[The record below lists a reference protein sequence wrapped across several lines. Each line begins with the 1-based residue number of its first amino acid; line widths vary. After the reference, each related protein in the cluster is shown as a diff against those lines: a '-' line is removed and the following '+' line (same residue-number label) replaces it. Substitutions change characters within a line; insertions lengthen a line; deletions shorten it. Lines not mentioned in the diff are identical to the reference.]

1 MSMFSSYGRRA
12 LAIGPRPALPLPATR
27 RPAALW
33 KARDA
38 FAILGA
44 GLLFLLASLI
54 VTLGLFQL
62 QAADT
67 QDTDTK
73 DTISAV
79 VSLAFFLFLLWLIH
93 MLIVKRYHCTWRMLG
108 LRSVGWQWVAVVPL
122 IFAFLTFLWTI
133 MYRVMV
139 ALFGPTVQWPK
150 VLSATTI
157 NSAHQPVLEVL
168 IILTGVVLTP
178 LAEELL
184 FRGVLYQA
192 FRRTMPVG
200 VAALAA
206 SLIFAGMHFTLALF
220 IPFAVMGYVL
230 AWLFERSGSLIPG
243 MLVHACNN
251 GIILI
256 IYVGTQ
262 NTH

>member
-1 MSMFSSYGRRA
+1 MFTSYGRRVPA
-12 LAIGPRPALPLPATR
+12 LGSRPILPLPATR
-27 RPAALW
+27 RPAAPW

-44 GLLFLLASLI
+44 GLLFLVASLF
-54 VTLGLFQL
+54 VTLGFFQL

-67 QDTDTK
+67 QDADTK
-73 DTISAV
+73 DAISAGV
-79 VSLAFFLFLLWLIH
+79 TLVFYLFLIWLIYA
-93 MLIVKRYHCTWRMLG
+93 LIIKRHRYTWRMLG
-108 LRSVGWQWVAVVPL
+108 LRSVGWQWVAVVPI
-122 IFAFLTFLWTI
+122 IFAFLTFLWVVLLK
-133 MYRVMV
+133 VMV
-139 ALFGPTVQWPK
+139 LMFGPTVRWPQ
-150 VLSATTI
+150 VLTSTTAD
-157 NSAHQPVLEVL
+157 SVHQPVLEAL

-192 FRRTMPVG
+192 FRRTMPIG
-200 VAALAA
+200 MAALVS
-206 SLIFAGMHFTLALF
+206 SLIFAGMHFTLVLF
-220 IPFAVMGYVL
+220 IPLAIMGYVL

-256 IYVGTQ
+256 IYLGSQ
-262 NTH
+262 QITH

>member
-1 MSMFSSYGRRA
+1 MSMFSSYGRRE
-12 LAIGPRPALPLPATR
+12 LVLGSRPMLPLPATR
-27 RPAALW
+27 RPAAPW

-38 FAILGA
+38 FVILGA
-44 GLLFLLASLI
+44 GLLFLVASLF

-67 QDTDTK
+67 QDTNTK
-73 DTISAV
+73 DAISAIV
-79 VSLAFFLFLLWLIH
+79 LLAFYLFLLWLIQ
-93 MLIVKRYHCTWRMLG
+93 MLIVKRYRCTWQMLG
-108 LRSVGWQWVAVVPL
+108 LRSVGWQWVAVVPI
-122 IFAFLTFLWTI
+122 IFAFLTFLWVI
-133 MYRVMV
+133 MFRVMV
-139 ALFGPTVQWPK
+139 VLLGPTVQWPK
-150 VLSATTI
+150 VLTSTTVE
-157 NSAHQPVLEVL
+157 SAHQPVLEVL

-200 VAALAA
+200 MAALAA

-220 IPFAVMGYVL
+220 IPLTVMGYVL
-230 AWLFERSGSLIPG
+230 AWLFDRSGSLIPG

-251 GIILI
+251 GIILVI
-256 IYVGTQ
+256 LVGSQ
-262 NTH
+262 ATH